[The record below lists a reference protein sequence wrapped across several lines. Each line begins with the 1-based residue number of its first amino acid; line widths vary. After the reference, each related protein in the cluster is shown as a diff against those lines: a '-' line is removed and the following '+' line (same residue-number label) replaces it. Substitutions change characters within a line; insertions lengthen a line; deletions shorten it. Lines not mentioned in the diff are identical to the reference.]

1 MDSKLLIILYRILF
15 SLLRLLSRMPLGVH
29 YFFADWLLYPI
40 AYHLVRYRRKLVNRQ
55 LADCFPE
62 KSEKERNAIA
72 RRFYHFFCDC
82 IVETLKLATMPH
94 DEVKRRVE
102 FVGIEEMQQT
112 LKQAGKKFGF
122 FYLGHYGNWEW
133 MASFQQWL
141 SPGVTEMNVY
151 RRLKNRAIDR
161 LMLAIRAKR
170 GGVCVEKQRILREM
184 VRYRAEKKPVA
195 VGLLCDQKPRPEVTR
210 TWTMFLNQETGFLD
224 GGEVLGRKFGY
235 PVFYVYIIREQRG
248 IYRTQMKLLA
258 ARPEET
264 QEGEITTAYARL
276 LEKNIREQPALWLW
290 THNRWKW
297 GKVKSEK

>member
-1 MDSKLLIILYRILF
+1 MPLSVHYRI
-15 SLLRLLSRMPLGVH
+15 
-29 YFFADWLLYPI
+29 ADYLLYPVI
-40 AYHLVRYRRKLVNRQ
+40 YYVARYRRGITEKNLR
-55 LADCFPE
+55 LSFPE
-62 KSEKERNAIA
+62 KSDSERQQIA
-72 RRFYHFFCDC
+72 RDFYRQFCYT
-82 IVETLKLATMPH
+82 IVESIYGYRI
-94 DEVKRRVE
+94 DEEEMRRRVVFE
-102 FVGIEEMQQT
+102 GMEEVNRLVADAGGGIFM
-112 LKQAGKKFGF
+112 LA
-122 FYLGHYGNWEW
+122 HIGNWEW

-276 LEKNIREQPALWLW
+276 LEQNIREQPALWLW

-297 GKVKSEK
+297 GKVKGER

>member
-1 MDSKLLIILYRILF
+1 MPLSVHYRI
-15 SLLRLLSRMPLGVH
+15 
-29 YFFADWLLYPI
+29 ADYLLYPVI
-40 AYHLVRYRRKLVNRQ
+40 YYVARYRRGITEKNLR
-55 LADCFPE
+55 LSFPE
-62 KSEKERNAIA
+62 KSDSERQQIA
-72 RRFYHFFCDC
+72 RDFYRQFCYT
-82 IVETLKLATMPH
+82 IVESIYGYRI
-94 DEVKRRVE
+94 DE
-102 FVGIEEMQQT
+102 EEMRQRVVFEGMEEVNR
-112 LKQAGKKFGF
+112 LVAAAGGGIFM
-122 FYLGHYGNWEW
+122 LAHIGNWEW

-297 GKVKSEK
+297 GKVKGER

>member
-1 MDSKLLIILYRILF
+1 MPLSVHYRIADFILYPVIYY
-15 SLLRLLSRMPLGVH
+15 V
-29 YFFADWLLYPI
+29 A
-40 AYHLVRYRRKLVNRQ
+40 RYRRGITEKNLR
-55 LADCFPE
+55 LSFPE
-62 KSEKERNAIA
+62 KSDSERRQIA
-72 RRFYHFFCDC
+72 RDFYRQFCYT
-82 IVETLKLATMPH
+82 IVESIYGYRI
-94 DEVKRRVE
+94 DEEEMRRRVVFE
-102 FVGIEEMQQT
+102 GMEEVNRLVAAAGGGIFM
-112 LKQAGKKFGF
+112 LA
-122 FYLGHYGNWEW
+122 HIGNWEW

-297 GKVKSEK
+297 GKVKGER

>member
-1 MDSKLLIILYRILF
+1 MPLSVHYRIADYILYPVIYY
-15 SLLRLLSRMPLGVH
+15 V
-29 YFFADWLLYPI
+29 A
-40 AYHLVRYRRKLVNRQ
+40 RYRRGITEKNLR
-55 LADCFPE
+55 LSFPE
-62 KSEKERNAIA
+62 KSDSERQQIA
-72 RRFYHFFCDC
+72 RDFYRQFCYT
-82 IVETLKLATMPH
+82 IVESIYGYRI
-94 DEVKRRVE
+94 DEEEMRRRVVFE
-102 FVGIEEMQQT
+102 GMEEVNRLVAAAGGGIFM
-112 LKQAGKKFGF
+112 LA
-122 FYLGHYGNWEW
+122 HIGNWEW
-133 MASFQQWL
+133 MASVQQWL

-170 GGVCVEKQRILREM
+170 GGGCVEKQRILREM
-184 VRYRAEKKPVA
+184 VRYRAEKKPVT
-195 VGLLCDQKPRPEVTR
+195 VGMLCDQKPRPEVTR

-235 PVFYVYIIREQRG
+235 PVFYAYITREQRG

-276 LEKNIREQPALWLW
+276 LEQNIREQPALWLW

-297 GKVKSEK
+297 GKVKGER

>member
-1 MDSKLLIILYRILF
+1 MPLSVHYRI
-15 SLLRLLSRMPLGVH
+15 
-29 YFFADWLLYPI
+29 ADYLLYPVI
-40 AYHLVRYRRKLVNRQ
+40 YYVARYRRGITEKNLR
-55 LADCFPE
+55 LSFPE
-62 KSEKERNAIA
+62 KSDSERQQIA
-72 RRFYHFFCDC
+72 RDFYRQFCYT
-82 IVETLKLATMPH
+82 IVESIYGYRI
-94 DEVKRRVE
+94 DE
-102 FVGIEEMQQT
+102 EEMRQRVVFEGMEEVNR
-112 LKQAGKKFGF
+112 LVAAAGGGIFM
-122 FYLGHYGNWEW
+122 LAHIGNWEW

-195 VGLLCDQKPRPEVTR
+195 VGMLCDQKPRPEVTR

-235 PVFYVYIIREQRG
+235 PVFYAYIIRERRG